1 MEEMRVQIEA
11 REPTDGEIRAFWF
24 TLPIDTEQVEE
35 LLGIDVDTNYYSITG
50 KELPF
55 ADEVQEDTTIERL
68 DDLYHTYENLPSDL
82 KEDYGELMC
91 YFTDLDELHRYRNDI
106 IHYSW
111 CKNMTDVARHIL
123 NNDPDFTSLVRA
135 SPAISIMKPTGSI
148 LSDNGRFVE
157 TDHGIYELP

>member
-35 LLGIDVDTNYYSITG
+35 LLGIDVDTDYYSITG

-68 DDLYHTYENLPSDL
+68 DDLYHTYESLPRKIPPL
-82 KEDYGELMC
+82 KGSTTC
-91 YFTDLDELHRYRNDI
+91 TI
-106 IHYSW
+106 
-111 CKNMTDVARHIL
+111 
-123 NNDPDFTSLVRA
+123 P
-135 SPAISIMKPTGSI
+135 MKVYPLT
-148 LSDNGRFVE
+148 
-157 TDHGIYELP
+157 

>member
-11 REPTDGEIRAFWF
+11 REPTDGEILAFWF

-35 LLGIDVDTNYYSITG
+35 LLGIDVDTDDYYITG

-106 IHYSW
+106 IHYS
-111 CKNMTDVARHIL
+111 
-123 NNDPDFTSLVRA
+123 
-135 SPAISIMKPTGSI
+135 
-148 LSDNGRFVE
+148 
-157 TDHGIYELP
+157 